1 MPRTSP
7 IRPRHLRAEASLL
20 AYGPEDG
27 GVELVETFGELE
39 LEYAAVRKFAALLDL
54 PSRAVVRV
62 RGEDRLDFLNRMLTR
77 ELRGKAPLTPHH
89 ARRSFWLNRKGRI
102 DADLRILELEDH
114 TLLELD
120 TFSVEHTIETL
131 NNFVFTEDVAF
142 EDATP
147 TLHRLALHGPRAPEL
162 LRHLAAHTRG
172 VPPADLTEGCV
183 GEIEIDHTPI
193 TVFREDTAGVPGLE
207 LICPADRTLAIY
219 ERLCD
224 AGQPLDDDGRMASVH
239 AQPGAETESLAA
251 RVHLRPIGWHAYNIA
266 RIEAGTP
273 LFMLDFGPTNLPAET
288 GVLHDRVNFDK
299 GCYLGQ
305 EVVARMHSLG
315 KPKQVLV
322 ALKLQGDRARD
333 DQGHARQTVTG
344 AQVFLAGDAGG
355 DVVGAVTS
363 STISP
368 MLGAS
373 AICFA
378 MVKTKHAEPGQKLTV
393 AAEGEFVE
401 AEVQPTLRTLP

>member
-1 MPRTSP
+1 MPRVSP
-7 IRPRHLRAEASLL
+7 IRQRHLEAEASLL
-20 AYGPEDG
+20 PYGPENSP
-27 GVELVETFGELE
+27 VELVETFGELE

-54 PSRAVVRV
+54 PSRALVRV
-62 RGEDRLDFLNRMLTR
+62 RGADRLDFLNRMLTR
-77 ELRGKAPLTPHH
+77 ELLGKAPLTPHH
-89 ARRSFWLNRKGRI
+89 TRRSFWLNRKGRI
-102 DADLRILELEDH
+102 DADLRLIELDDH

-131 NNFVFTEDVAF
+131 TNFVFTEDVAF

-147 TLHRLALHGPRAPEL
+147 ELHRLALHGPNAFEL
-162 LRHLAAHTRG
+162 LQHLATHARG
-172 VPPADLTEGCV
+172 VPLAELNNADV
-183 GEIEIDHTPI
+183 SEIEIDGIPV

-207 LICPADRTLAIY
+207 LITPAERTSEVYAK
-219 ERLCD
+219 LCD

-239 AQPGAETESLAA
+239 ANADTLAA
-251 RVHLRPIGWHAYNIA
+251 RVRLRPIGWHAYNIA

-288 GVLHDRVNFDK
+288 GVLNDRVNFDK

-322 ALKLQGDRARD
+322 ALKLQGQHARD
-333 DQGHARQTVTG
+333 AQGHARQAVTG
-344 AQVFLAGDAGG
+344 AQVFLTGDAGG
-355 DVVGAVTS
+355 DVIGAVTS

-373 AICFA
+373 AIAFA

-401 AEVQPTLRTLP
+401 AEVQPALRTLP